1 MSNIRTSFFAAMT
14 ATALTFVAQTAPA
27 QVGLPAAPHPATLD
41 DLDHLLGVGDLRV
54 SPDGKWVA
62 YTVSKTDVAA
72 DKHITDLWMVSWDG
86 AQDIRLTY
94 ETDTSVSDPRWSPDG
109 KYISFLSDRPG
120 APKVK
125 GSQIWGLDRRGGEAR
140 QLTGITGNL
149 SSTSGHRIPRNCCSP

>member
-1 MSNIRTSFFAAMT
+1 LAY
-14 ATALTFVAQTAPA
+14 
-27 QVGLPAAPHPATLD
+27 
-41 DLDHLLGVGDLRV
+41 LDHLLGVGDLRV

-125 GSQIWGLDRRGGEAR
+125 GSQIWVLDRRGGEAR